1 MTVPRHRGGD
11 YGDSSALEYGRQRRA
26 EAAAGVTSTEPAART
41 VRYIRASKPDDVR
54 CACRKSLTRHARTI
68 GAALVLCKACGQWLY
83 SVEPRT
89 GESLA
94 VEHALTYAVTIDEML
109 DIERARLNPLEA
121 LLLLGILG
129 PEHLFASDAIRPAIA
144 ICIAAPPRRADS
156 AVDVSAAHSV
166 LQEAGA
172 ERS

>member
-1 MTVPRHRGGD
+1 M
-11 YGDSSALEYGRQRRA
+11 
-26 EAAAGVTSTEPAART
+26 
-41 VRYIRASKPDDVR
+41 
-54 CACRKSLTRHARTI
+54 
-68 GAALVLCKACGQWLY
+68 LCKACGQWLY

-94 VEHALTYAVTIDEML
+94 VEHALTYAVTVDEML

-144 ICIAAPPRRADS
+144 ICTPPTRADS
-156 AVDVSAAHSV
+156 AVDVSAAHRV